1 MSNKFNKEKWLT
13 IGLLPIMWLLYFA
26 FEIITG
32 RVKDF
37 YTLFM
42 NLLLTVIFAFTG
54 WIIYL
59 ISIKYKKG
67 FSSKTVISIFLV
79 LMLIDQG
86 AKIIIK
92 VFFFNDYLEIIKG

>member
-1 MSNKFNKEKWLT
+1 MSNKFNKEKCLT
-13 IGLLPIMWLLYFA
+13 VGLLPIMWLLYFA

-59 ISIKYKKG
+59 ISIKYKK
-67 FSSKTVISIFLV
+67 VSIAMDMFLR
-79 LMLIDQG
+79 
-86 AKIIIK
+86 K
-92 VFFFNDYLEIIKG
+92 